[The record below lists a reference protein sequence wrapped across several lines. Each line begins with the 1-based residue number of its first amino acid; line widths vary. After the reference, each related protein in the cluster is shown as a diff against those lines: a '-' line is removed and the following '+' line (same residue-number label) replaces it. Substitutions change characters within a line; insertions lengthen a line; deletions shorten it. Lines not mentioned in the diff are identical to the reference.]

1 MSALAA
7 SPDQSILT
15 PEYVA
20 FTNAPVLLMQFG
32 SLFAV
37 ASVVVFARC
46 YVRWFMI
53 KSFGKDDWL
62 MLLAYA
68 FAAATFGTY
77 VEQTKVG
84 MGKHMAAIT
93 MDQAKYA
100 SFLRLR
106 QVASILASIGV
117 ALIWQCIPIEATWNV
132 KLRPPPFGTGTAKCF
147 SPETFTSIGLFN
159 TVTTIVT
166 DFIIALL
173 PVSLVWQLQLNLRAK
188 LSLIMVLSLGIFAAV
203 AAIVKAEIQ
212 KVILSD
218 PDPFVHDRFTLWRFI
233 EFDVG
238 IIAASLPAL
247 KPLFNWFLGSVR
259 SLTTRAARSNG
270 APNSLGY
277 QKQSERSD
285 KGIVLN
291 EYNPRSTNTV
301 RISSRPS
308 NGRFFTVG
316 PGKNSDESILPLHNV
331 EEKPGGIV
339 VTRDIHVS

>member
-93 MDQAKYA
+93 MDKARYA

-117 ALIWQCIPIEATWNV
+117 ALV
-132 KLRPPPFGTGTAKCF
+132 KVSIAYFLLRLVVHRSYVYFLHGLNIFVVLVTAACVGT
-147 SPETFTSIGLFN
+147 
-159 TVTTIVT
+159 
-166 DFIIALL
+166 
-173 PVSLVWQLQLNLRAK
+173 
-188 LSLIMVLSLGIFAAV
+188 LG
-203 AAIVKAEIQ
+203 E
-212 KVILSD
+212 
-218 PDPFVHDRFTLWRFI
+218 
-233 EFDVG
+233 
-238 IIAASLPAL
+238 
-247 KPLFNWFLGSVR
+247 
-259 SLTTRAARSNG
+259 
-270 APNSLGY
+270 
-277 QKQSERSD
+277 
-285 KGIVLN
+285 
-291 EYNPRSTNTV
+291 
-301 RISSRPS
+301 
-308 NGRFFTVG
+308 
-316 PGKNSDESILPLHNV
+316 
-331 EEKPGGIV
+331 
-339 VTRDIHVS
+339 

>member
-1 MSALAA
+1 
-7 SPDQSILT
+7 
-15 PEYVA
+15 
-20 FTNAPVLLMQFG
+20 
-32 SLFAV
+32 
-37 ASVVVFARC
+37 
-46 YVRWFMI
+46 
-53 KSFGKDDWL
+53 
-62 MLLAYA
+62 ML
-68 FAAATFGTY
+68 
-77 VEQTKVG
+77 
-84 MGKHMAAIT
+84 
-93 MDQAKYA
+93 
-100 SFLRLR
+100 
-106 QVASILASIGV
+106 IG
-117 ALIWQCIPIEATWNV
+117 A
-132 KLRPPPFGTGTAKCF
+132 
-147 SPETFTSIGLFN
+147 
-159 TVTTIVT
+159 VTTIVT

-173 PVSLVWQLQLNLRAK
+173 PVPLVWQLQLNLRAK

-238 IIAASLPAL
+238 IIAASLTAL

-308 NGRFFTVG
+308 NGNFFTVG